1 MINSN
6 NLRISL
12 DRREIGSDMDFISH
26 AHTDH
31 LAAAKSSKM
40 VLASEQTI
48 RLIEH
53 VQKIKIAETKTH
65 NERFELI
72 EAGHMLGSRQLCL
85 NDTISGKRITYTGD
99 FQVVKSKT
107 AMPIDIQSTDVL
119 IMDSTYENPNI
130 RFDDKYETETLIQD
144 WTNKML
150 SKGIV
155 LFSAYAMGK
164 AQELIAVLNEAGI
177 RPVVSKKISSICAI
191 YRDCGIGLDYSSAY
205 DENSNYGD
213 MIRDNFVGITET
225 RDLNMLKACVH
236 FAHSKNVFTAMATGF
251 AKLFRFN
258 TDVQFPLSDHADF
271 QQSIQYA
278 EDTGAKEILTYGQ
291 NADLFARNLSREGY
305 NAMPFSNS
313 TFSFKQK

>member
-1 MINSN
+1 
-6 NLRISL
+6 
-12 DRREIGSDMDFISH
+12 
-26 AHTDH
+26 
-31 LAAAKSSKM
+31 
-40 VLASEQTI
+40 
-48 RLIEH
+48 
-53 VQKIKIAETKTH
+53 
-65 NERFELI
+65 
-72 EAGHMLGSRQLCL
+72 MLGSRQLCL